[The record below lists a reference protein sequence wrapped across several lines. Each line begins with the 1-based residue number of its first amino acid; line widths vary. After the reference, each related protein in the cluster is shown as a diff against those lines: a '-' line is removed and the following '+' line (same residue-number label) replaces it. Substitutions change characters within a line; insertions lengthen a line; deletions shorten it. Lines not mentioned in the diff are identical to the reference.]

1 MKWLLR
7 PSMLMLVSVALAAG
21 AAVLVLWPL
30 WERGPA
36 IRAVPRPVPEGDQ
49 EIVWLNPATS
59 AVAWERFVT
68 ALRRVQAERSDTDLG
83 IDDANA
89 FPPQTTA
96 VPEVVLSQR
105 GVSGR
110 LWF

>member
-7 PSMLMLVSVALAAG
+7 PSMLVLVSVALAVG
-21 AAVLVLWPL
+21 AAVVVLGPL

-36 IRAVPRPVPEGDQ
+36 NRAVPRPVPEGDQ

-68 ALRRVQAERSDTDLG
+68 ALRRVQAERTDNDLG
-83 IDDANA
+83 IDVANA
-89 FPPQTTA
+89 FPPQTTT
-96 VPEVVLSQR
+96 VPEVALSRR
-105 GVSGR
+105 GSAG
-110 LWF
+110 